1 MKQNKKTAV
10 QEVFI
15 ELEKLHPNLFDI
27 YTEKG
32 RQFVNHFHKFLQ
44 VEKEQIYNAY
54 IHSKRSF
61 SAGIEPEVSAENYY
75 ELTYKNNDNA

>member
-1 MKQNKKTAV
+1 MKKTAV

-32 RQFVNHFHKFLQ
+32 RQFVHHFHKFLEI
-44 VEKEQIYNAY
+44 EKEQIIDSFIAGTNSEDYFFPSLNLKESEVYYNE
-54 IHSKRSF
+54 I
-61 SAGIEPEVSAENYY
+61 
-75 ELTYKNNDNA
+75 YKNK

>member
-1 MKQNKKTAV
+1 MKKTAV

-32 RQFVNHFHKFLQ
+32 RQFLNHFHKFLQ
-44 VEKEQIYNAY
+44 IEKEQICNAY
-54 IHSKRSF
+54 IDSKKRF
-61 SAGIEPEVSAENYY
+61 SAGIEPELFAENYY
-75 ELTYKNNDNA
+75 NETYKNNNNA

>member
-1 MKQNKKTAV
+1 MKKTAV

-32 RQFVNHFHKFLQ
+32 RQFVHHFHKFLEI
-44 VEKEQIYNAY
+44 EKEQIIDSFIAGTNSEDYFFPSLGLTESEVYYN
-54 IHSKRSF
+54 
-61 SAGIEPEVSAENYY
+61 E
-75 ELTYKNNDNA
+75 TYKNNDDA

>member
-1 MKQNKKTAV
+1 MIDNNMKQNKKTAV

-32 RQFVNHFHKFLQ
+32 RQFVNHFHKFLE
-44 VEKEQIYNAY
+44 VEKEQIMEAYDAGFEEIEGGLQEQYYN
-54 IHSKRSF
+54 
-61 SAGIEPEVSAENYY
+61 E
-75 ELTYKNNDNA
+75 TYKNNDNA